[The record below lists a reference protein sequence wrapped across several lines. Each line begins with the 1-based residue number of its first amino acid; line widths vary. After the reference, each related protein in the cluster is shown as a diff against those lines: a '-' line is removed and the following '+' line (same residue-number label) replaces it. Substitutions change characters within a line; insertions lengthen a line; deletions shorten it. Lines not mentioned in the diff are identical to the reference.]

1 VFSVVASAADAEL
14 AQAKSAASP
23 QAAKL
28 APKLDLPL
36 DISDILLYV

>member
-1 VFSVVASAADAEL
+1 VVVSAADAEL

-23 QAAKL
+23 KAAKL